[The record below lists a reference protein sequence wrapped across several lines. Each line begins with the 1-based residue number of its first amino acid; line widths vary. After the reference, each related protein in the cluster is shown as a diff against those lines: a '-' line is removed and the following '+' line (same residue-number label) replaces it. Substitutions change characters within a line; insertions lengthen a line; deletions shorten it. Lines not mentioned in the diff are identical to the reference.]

1 MKIPSNMSEQEVI
14 DTITKVCERL
24 SNKFTFAFYTSDDIM
39 QEAFILG
46 MEALER
52 YNEGKPLEN
61 FLFVHIGNRH
71 KNFKRDNYFRH
82 DEGKAEKVQKRKRN
96 LLEPANLEDFSIA
109 KGDKDLSS
117 KISDE
122 EIIDLVKRNI
132 PANMRSDFL
141 RLCAGVSLPKARRL
155 EIMSTVRRIVE
166 E

>member
-1 MKIPSNMSEQEVI
+1 MRIPSNMSEQEVV
-14 DTITKVCERL
+14 DTIAKVSERL
-24 SNKFTFAFYTSDDIM
+24 SNKFTFAFYTAEDIQ

-52 YNEGKPLEN
+52 YDEGKPLEN
-61 FLFVHIGNRH
+61 FLFVHIGNRL

-96 LLEPANLEDFSIA
+96 LLEPANLEDFSVA
-109 KGDKDLSS
+109 KGDNDLTS

-122 EIIDLVKRNI
+122 EILQLVKKNI
-132 PANMRSDFL
+132 PASMRADFL
-141 RLCAGVSLPKARRL
+141 RMCAGVTLPKARRL

-166 E
+166 N

>member
-1 MKIPSNMSEQEVI
+1 MRIPSNMSEQEVV
-14 DTITKVCERL
+14 DTIAKVSERL
-24 SNKFTFAFYTSDDIM
+24 SNEFTFAFYTAEDIQ

-52 YNEGKPLEN
+52 YDEGKPLEN
-61 FLFVHIGNRH
+61 FLFVHIGNRL

-96 LLEPANLEDFSIA
+96 LLEPANLEDFSVA
-109 KGDKDLSS
+109 KGDNDLTS

-122 EIIDLVKRNI
+122 EILQLVKKNI
-132 PANMRSDFL
+132 PASMRADFL
-141 RLCAGVSLPKARRL
+141 RMCAGVTLPKARRL

-166 E
+166 N

>member
-1 MKIPSNMSEQEVI
+1 MSEQEVV
-14 DTITKVCERL
+14 DTIAKVSERL
-24 SNKFTFAFYTSDDIM
+24 SNKFTFAFYTAEDIQ

-52 YNEGKPLEN
+52 YDEGKPLEN
-61 FLFVHIGNRH
+61 FLFVHIGNRL

-96 LLEPANLEDFSIA
+96 LLEPANLEDFSVA
-109 KGDKDLSS
+109 KGDNDLTS

-122 EIIDLVKRNI
+122 EILQLVKKNI
-132 PANMRSDFL
+132 PASMRADFL
-141 RLCAGVSLPKARRL
+141 RMCAGVTLPKARRL

-166 E
+166 N

>member
-1 MKIPSNMSEQEVI
+1 MRIPSNMSEQEVV
-14 DTITKVCERL
+14 DTITKVSERL
-24 SNKFTFAFYTSDDIM
+24 SNKYTFAFYTAEDIQ

-52 YNEGKPLEN
+52 YDEGKPLEN
-61 FLFVHIGNRH
+61 FLFVHIGNRL

-109 KGDKDLSS
+109 KGGDDLSS
-117 KISDE
+117 KISDQ
-122 EIIDLVKRNI
+122 EIIELVKRNI
-132 PANMRSDFL
+132 PASMRADFL
-141 RLCAGVSLPKARRL
+141 RLCAGVTLPKARRI
-155 EIMSTVRRIVE
+155 EIMAVVRRIVE